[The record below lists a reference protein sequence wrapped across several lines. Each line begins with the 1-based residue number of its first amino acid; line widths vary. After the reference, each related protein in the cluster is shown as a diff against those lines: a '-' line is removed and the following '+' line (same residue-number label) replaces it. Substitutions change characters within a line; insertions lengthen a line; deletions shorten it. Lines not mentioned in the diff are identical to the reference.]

1 MTSLKN
7 FKYLD
12 ELIHSGVKEI
22 VLDADIILGDEEM
35 SEYLEGINLDVDD
48 LIIDGG
54 DYAIDACEKT
64 RIFFINGKNITI
76 KNITL
81 KNGYGGALRVNQ
93 NANLTL
99 INCDFINNVS
109 SLGGAIF
116 NDDGEITIIKSIFND
131 NAADEHGGAI
141 CNIKGIINISESAFE
156 SNIAKSYGGAI
167 YSKNSIDIKSCS
179 FDSNEARMG
188 GAVCSWFFDDLD
200 EDLSKKLE
208 NCDKNQSFMGVSGDY
223 LGYVNIENC
232 QFEDN
237 RSIGGGAI
245 SSSPGAYLSLRNCCF
260 DKNYASQGFE
270 LDGGGAIHS
279 NSDMEIDNCQF
290 FNNTALDTNGG
301 AILAESYYFL
311 TKTIIKNSNFKNN
324 NTDMANNDYGES
336 GGAICNK
343 NSDLFLINCNFED
356 NESLACDIGE
366 SIFNDDDASLSMDNC
381 SFKSKKNY
389 CIFNR
394 GKSIIKDCDFYHD
407 FSSDY
412 KIRGLFDNCGSLG
425 IFSTKDNQF
434 RVKLN
439 GKILDDFSID
449 DLLFNR
455 KEELNRD
462 EKGFLS
468 KIYDIEPEGYA
479 DDEYLEDLIEN
490 NTKVIDSN
498 LNYQKELV
506 LDSDIIFNPDRHEA
520 IILDF
525 DDLIFDGKN
534 HVINGNFQQIF
545 NIAGD
550 NICFRNICF
559 RNASYYKGSVMDL
572 KDKNISFINCVF
584 EDNFAHMGI
593 LYLNDSSVKLKQCR
607 FRNNYSGRMEINHA
621 DFGGVILSEN
631 GSSLIMDN
639 VLFSENYSQ
648 LSLITSKDA
657 YLKLKNSE
665 IRDNESEMYVISDNC
680 INYSRRHPDILCS
693 IYPLMIDNCNFFE
706 NSAFMIY
713 NCFNSFLFIRDS
725 NISNSETLYEVKN
738 HYYFENNSFSGI
750 AGYGNKAPI
759 NSNVGIES
767 SIKEIKDENSNNFT
781 YLNYSISNAAFH
793 KFKSI
798 FENEGLEKIK
808 SIEISL
814 LGDIKKE
821 DFEKEKFKD
830 GVDVCF
836 DNLVIDGQGHTID
849 ADNCGGI
856 FVIHS
861 NHIAFKN
868 INFINASKSVLN
880 TRKMDVKYINC
891 TFKDYNFERI
901 VDEKDDDD
909 LDGDESAKGLDAL
922 FG

>member
-1 MTSLKN
+1 MN
-7 FKYLD
+7 FQEFE
-12 ELIHSGVKEI
+12 ELINSGVREI
-22 VLDADIILGDEEM
+22 SLTEDVVLDDDE

-48 LIIDGG
+48 LVLDGG
-54 DYAIDACEKT
+54 DYAIDACGKT
-64 RIFFINGKNITI
+64 RIFFITGKNITI

-81 KNGYGGALRVNQ
+81 KNGYGGALKVNQ
-93 NANLTL
+93 NPKLTL
-99 INCDFINNVS
+99 INCGFINNAS
-109 SLGGAIF
+109 SSGGAIF
-116 NDDGEITIIKSIFND
+116 NEDGEITIMKSIFND
-131 NAADEHGGAI
+131 NTANEHGGAI
-141 CNIKGIINISESAFE
+141 CNINGIINIAESEFE
-156 SNIAKSYGGAI
+156 SNTAKSHGGAI
-167 YSKNSIDIKSCS
+167 YSKNSMDVKSCG
-179 FDSNEARMG
+179 FHSNEARMG

-200 EDLSKKLE
+200 EELSKKLE
-208 NCDKNQSFMGVSGDY
+208 TCDRNLSLMEVCGDY

-232 QFEDN
+232 EFGDN

-245 SSSPGAYLSLRNCCF
+245 SSSPGAYMSLRNCRF
-260 DKNYASQGFE
+260 DRNYASQGFD

-279 NSDMEIDNCQF
+279 NSDMEMDNCHF

-301 AILAESYYFL
+301 AILAESYYFR

-356 NESLACDIGE
+356 NESLAYDIGE
-366 SIFNDDDASLSMDNC
+366 SIFNDDDASLSMENC

-394 GKSIIKDCDFYHD
+394 GRSIIKDCDFYHD
-407 FSSDY
+407 FGSDY

-425 IFSTKDNQF
+425 IFSTRDNQYL
-434 RVKLN
+434 VKLN
-439 GKILDDFSID
+439 GKTLDDFNID
-449 DLLFNR
+449 DLLFDR

-468 KIYDIEPEGYA
+468 KVHDFKPEGYA
-479 DDEYLEDLIEN
+479 DDEYLENLIEN
-490 NTKVIDSN
+490 NIKEIDSD

-506 LDSDIIFNPDRHEA
+506 LDSDVFYNPDRTEA
-520 IILDF
+520 IVLDL
-525 DDLIFDGKN
+525 DNLMFDGKN

-545 NIAGD
+545 NIVGD
-550 NICFRNICF
+550 NICFRNVRF
-559 RNASYYKGSVMDL
+559 RNASHYRGSVMSL
-572 KDKNISFINCVF
+572 KDRNVSFINCVF

-593 LYLNDSSVKLKQCR
+593 LYLNDSSVKLRRCK
-607 FRNNYSGRMEINHA
+607 FINNYSGRMEINHV

-631 GSSLIMDN
+631 GSSLVMDDMQ
-639 VLFSENYSQ
+639 FTENYSQ

-657 YLKLKNSE
+657 YLKLRNSE
-665 IRDNESEMYVISDNC
+665 IRDNESVTYLISDNC
-680 INYSRRHPDILCS
+680 TDYSRRHPDILCS
-693 IYPLMIDNCNFFE
+693 IYPLMMDNCDFFE
-706 NSAFMIY
+706 NSAFMVY

-725 NISNSETLYEVKN
+725 NIRNSEALYEVKN

-750 AGYGNKAPI
+750 AGYGNNAPV
-759 NSNVGIES
+759 NSNAGIES
-767 SIKEIKDENSNNFT
+767 SIKEVRDGNSNNFT
-781 YLNYSISNAAFH
+781 YLNNLISNAAFQE
-793 KFKSI
+793 FKSI
-798 FENEGLEKIK
+798 FEKEGLEKIK
-808 SIEISL
+808 SIETCL
-814 LGDIKKE
+814 VGDIKKE

-830 GVDVCF
+830 GIDVCF
-836 DNLVIDGQGHTID
+836 DNLVIDGQSHTID
-849 ADNCGGI
+849 ADNCGRI

-861 NHIAFKN
+861 NHITFKN
-868 INFINASKSVLN
+868 INFINASKSILN

-891 TFKDYNFERI
+891 TFKDHDFENI